1 MEPVYSRAD
10 GLPKS
15 LQSMVGS
22 EKNISKGIHVVTV
35 WDTAVAHEDHDL
47 VDGLGVLGKVIPEVG
62 GVVCT
67 CQVGGRLTLLGVDE
81 VWGLRWVPQEEGRC
95 VVSHQTPV
103 SFIGLELHRE
113 G

>member
-22 EKNISKGIHVVTV
+22 EKNINRGIHVVTV
-35 WDTAVAHEDHDL
+35 WDTAAAYEYHDL

-62 GVVCT
+62 GVIGT
-67 CQVGGRLTLLGVDE
+67 CHVGGRLTLLGVDE
-81 VWGLRWVPQEEGRC
+81 VWELSWVSQEEGRC
-95 VVSHQTPV
+95 VVSDQISV
-103 SFIGLELHRE
+103 SFIRLELHR
-113 G
+113 